1 MTKVVRF
8 SPRVELSRMQ
18 GDLDHIFSNFFPMFQ
33 RENENGASVTWNPR
47 IDVVETSD
55 AYELSIDVPGVEKDA
70 IEINLHERV
79 LSISGE
85 RVAREIGD
93 NENVVRAERRTG
105 RFHRSFSM
113 PAKINEKKVDARHEN
128 GVLFVRIPKSD
139 EVKPRTISIK

>member
-18 GDLDHIFSNFFPMFQ
+18 GELDHIFSNFFPMFG

-55 AYELSIDVPGVEKDA
+55 AYELTIDVPGVEKDA
-70 IEINLHERV
+70 IEISLHERV

-85 RVAREIGD
+85 RVAREIDD
-93 NENVVRAERRTG
+93 NENVVRAERCTG

-128 GVLFVRIPKSD
+128 GVLFVRIPKLD